1 VNFCQWE
8 FSPLLEAHSKM
19 GRFSLSRPERD
30 TPNRF
35 SALNV
40 EMFRYVNAVAEFYSV
55 EQVA

>member
-1 VNFCQWE
+1 
-8 FSPLLEAHSKM
+8 M